1 MQSPTSPD
9 VASPAKTPLF
19 QSSTQYKN
27 WRFSTEQLR
36 ATRTALN
43 EAAIAAIRNTFES
56 DSPGSSSDVHFLG
69 AHEELLLV
77 KLYITKISQLCG
89 HFRFPEEVEATG
101 ITYLKR
107 FYLKN
112 TVMDW
117 HPKNVM
123 LTALF
128 LATKTT
134 NHPISLESYTSNIPR
149 TRPSDVLDLEFL
161 VAQSLAFE
169 FAVWHAHRALWGLW
183 LDIQELPQA
192 PPHEE
197 LERIYDTALQH
208 IRTSR
213 LTDVEL
219 IYPPSQIAL
228 ACLSLAHPEIAASW
242 ARSKN
247 ADTTLEAVE
256 SIKRAITRD
265 GDVPSV
271 DVVREIDRR
280 LKICKNPEKVVGSK
294 AYLAKR
300 AKEESEAEF
309 KRMRKAENVR
319 KAVEQGDPFG
329 EELAREANLDDD
341 D

>member
-1 MQSPTSPD
+1 MLI
-9 VASPAKTPLF
+9 VLYGAYG
-19 QSSTQYKN
+19 STYK
-27 WRFSTEQLR
+27 F
-36 ATRTALN
+36 
-43 EAAIAAIRNTFES
+43 
-56 DSPGSSSDVHFLG
+56 GSACVYTDRL
-69 AHEELLLV
+69 
-77 KLYITKISQLCG
+77 
-89 HFRFPEEVEATG
+89 
-101 ITYLKR
+101 LKR
-107 FYLKN
+107 F
-112 TVMDW
+112 
-117 HPKNVM
+117 
-123 LTALF
+123 
-128 LATKTT
+128 
-134 NHPISLESYTSNIPR
+134 
-149 TRPSDVLDLEFL
+149 
-161 VAQSLAFE
+161 
-169 FAVWHAHRALWGLW
+169 
-183 LDIQELPQA
+183 QELPQA

-247 ADTTLEAVE
+247 AESALEAIE
-256 SIKRAITRD
+256 SIKRSITRD
-265 GDVPSV
+265 GDLPSV

-294 AYLAKR
+294 AYLAKK
-300 AKEESEAEF
+300 AKEESEAKL
-309 KRMRKAENVR
+309 KRMKKAENVR